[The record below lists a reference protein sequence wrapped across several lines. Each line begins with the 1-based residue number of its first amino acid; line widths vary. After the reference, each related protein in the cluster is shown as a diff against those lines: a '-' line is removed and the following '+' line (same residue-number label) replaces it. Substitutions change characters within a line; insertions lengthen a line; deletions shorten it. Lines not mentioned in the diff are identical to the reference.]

1 MNPDLVEVLR
11 GGFVESLHRGALAV
25 VDADGALRLSVGDT
39 DRPVFP
45 RSACKGLQA
54 LPLVASGA
62 ADALGLDDAELA
74 LACASHGGEAR
85 HVATAAAMLAKAGLD
100 ASALECGTHWPREE
114 PVLRALVQSGGQA
127 GPLHNNCS
135 GKHAGF
141 VCLGCLMARRQGRDP
156 REFVAGYVRAEHP
169 VMREITAALVATTGL
184 DPRNAPVGT
193 DGCSIPTWGIALR
206 SLALGFA
213 RFGTGVGLS
222 EGDARAARRLR
233 RAVAAEPFMV
243 SGTGRF
249 DNRMMSLFG
258 ERVFCKVGA
267 EGVYAVALPDQGLGV
282 AIKIDDGNT
291 ARAAEVVCAAVI
303 AAFLPTSDAER
314 VALAPLCRPGL
325 HNWNGQAVGSLRP
338 SAGLLAALPL
348 PNR

>member
-1 MNPDLVEVLR
+1 
-11 GGFVESLHRGALAV
+11 
-25 VDADGALRLSVGDT
+25 
-39 DRPVFP
+39 
-45 RSACKGLQA
+45 
-54 LPLVASGA
+54 
-62 ADALGLDDAELA
+62 
-74 LACASHGGEAR
+74 
-85 HVATAAAMLAKAGLD
+85 
-100 ASALECGTHWPREE
+100 
-114 PVLRALVQSGGQA
+114 
-127 GPLHNNCS
+127 
-135 GKHAGF
+135 
-141 VCLGCLMARRQGRDP
+141 MARQQGRDP

-169 VMREITAALVATTGL
+169 VMREITATLVATTGL